1 MPYGAAC
8 GFIARAAALRNESAA
23 LRRGSFSV
31 LRTHG
36 GLIVYER
43 RLGSERLA
51 FALNASDG
59 TEPLPEIGGGALW
72 AEGLCGKELAPWGFA
87 VFGQ

>member
-1 MPYGAAC
+1 MA

-43 RLGSERLA
+43 RLGSERLT
-51 FALNASDG
+51 FALNASDRA
-59 TEPLPEIGGGALW
+59 EPLPEIGGGALW
-72 AEGLCGKELAPWGFA
+72 AEGLSEKKLAPWGFA